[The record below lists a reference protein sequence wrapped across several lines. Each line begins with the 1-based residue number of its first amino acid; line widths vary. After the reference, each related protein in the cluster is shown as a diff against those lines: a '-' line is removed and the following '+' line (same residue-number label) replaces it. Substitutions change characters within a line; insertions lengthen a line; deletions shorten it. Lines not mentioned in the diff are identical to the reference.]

1 MLIYRGGIMIFQE
14 KITQLKN
21 LFHKRENLSNKIY
34 FSISSEGYGHSSRA
48 IAIASQL
55 DKKNYIIGT
64 YDYALERLKEKGIP
78 CHTIS
83 QELKF
88 VGHDGAFDVAKTI
101 IQNQSWLV
109 KFNKMI
115 DEEVDVIQKSG
126 CSCVV
131 ADGRMIPVMAAE
143 KLKLPCITITN
154 QSAFY
159 TFFLQDNWLIKL
171 LGVSFDSWMKM
182 YLSSTEEILI
192 PDFEPP
198 YTICLPNLTHNR
210 KIMKR
215 TRFVGPLVNFNYDE
229 VPLLERKTDR
239 PYIVVSLGGH
249 AYRKPIFDCIIEVAR
264 KLPDIDFEI
273 FTFFTAEDVPPN
285 VSIQGML
292 PDISSYIKTADIIIS
307 QAGHS
312 TAMEI
317 LSMGKPSII
326 IPDLN
331 QIEQENNA
339 KRMAELQVAE
349 VITQKYLSSHR
360 MYDCIQKVMKDEKY
374 KKNAQFFATMSKKMD
389 ARKKVAEILSDYST
403 RLHRY

>member
-1 MLIYRGGIMIFQE
+1 MMLRD
-14 KITQLKN
+14 KINKIAK
-21 LFHKRENLSNKIY
+21 LFKKREHLTNKIY

-48 IAIASQL
+48 MAITAQL
-55 DKKNYIIGT
+55 DKKNYLIGT
-64 YDYALERLKEKGIP
+64 YDYALERLKSKGIP
-78 CHTIS
+78 CHKIS

-88 VGHDGAFDVAKTI
+88 VGNDGAFDVAKTI
-101 IQNQSWLV
+101 LHNQSWV
-109 KFNKMI
+109 MKFNKMI
-115 DEEVDVIQKSG
+115 DEEVDILKKTG
-126 CSCVV
+126 ASCVV

-159 TFFLQDNWLIKL
+159 PFFQQDNLLVKL
-171 LGVSFDSWMKM
+171 LGVSFDSWMQM
-182 YLSSTEEILI
+182 YFSSTEEILI

-198 YTICLPNLTHNR
+198 YTICLPNLSHNR

-215 TRFVGPLVNFNYDE
+215 TRFVGPLVNFDYDK
-229 VPLLERKTDR
+229 VKSIERNSNN

-249 AYRKPIFDCIIEVAR
+249 AYRKPLFDCILEVAK
-264 KLPDIDFEI
+264 KLPNIDFEI
-273 FTFFTAEDVPPN
+273 FTFFTADEIPPN
-285 VSIQGML
+285 VNIQGMI
-292 PDISSYIKTADIIIS
+292 PDISPYLKSADLIIA

-317 LSMGKPSII
+317 LSLGKPSVIV
-326 IPDLN
+326 PDLN

-349 VITQKYLSSHR
+349 LISHDNLNVHK
-360 MYDCIQKVMKDEKY
+360 MSECIQKVMNEEKY
-374 KKNAQFFATMSKKMD
+374 KKNAQFFATMSKEMN
-389 ARKKVAEILSDYST
+389 AKKRVADILTEYAM

>member
-1 MLIYRGGIMIFQE
+1 MIFKKQIGQI
-14 KITQLKN
+14 KKFFN
-21 LFHKRENLSNKIY
+21 KREHVGNKIY

-48 IAIASQL
+48 MAISDEL
-55 DKKNYIIGT
+55 DKKQYIVAT
-64 YDYALERLKEKGIP
+64 YGYALDRLKEAGLP
-78 CHTIS
+78 CHKIS

-101 IQNQSWLV
+101 VQNQSLV
-109 KFNKMI
+109 MNFNKMV
-115 DEEVDVIQKSG
+115 DEEVDIIRKSG
-126 CSCVV
+126 ASCVV

-159 TFFLQDNWLIKL
+159 PFFQQDNWLVKL
-171 LGVSFDSWMKM
+171 LGVSFDSWMRM

-198 YTICLPNLTHNR
+198 YTICLPNLSHNR

-215 TRFVGPLVNFNYDE
+215 TRFVGPLVNFDPDR
-229 VPLLERKTDR
+229 VPLIERKSEK

-249 AYRKPIFDCIIEVAR
+249 AYRKPLFDCILEVAK
-264 KLPDIDFEI
+264 KLPDIDFDI
-273 FTFFTAEDVPPN
+273 FTFFEADEVPEN
-285 VSIQGML
+285 VNIKGMISN
-292 PDISSYIKTADIIIS
+292 ISSYLKTADIVIA

-317 LSMGKPSII
+317 LSFGKPSII
-326 IPDLN
+326 VPDLN

-339 KRMAELQVAE
+339 KRMAELDVSE
-349 VITQKYLSSHR
+349 VISHDHLTAHR
-360 MYDCIQKVMKDEKY
+360 MFDCIQKVMKDEKY
-374 KKNAQFFATMSKKMD
+374 KKNAKFFATMSKEMN
-389 ARKKVAEILSDYST
+389 AKKRVADILSEYAM

>member
-1 MLIYRGGIMIFQE
+1 VYRGVFCMIFKKEIAQ
-14 KITQLKN
+14 IKN
-21 LFHKRENLSNKIY
+21 LFKKREHLSNKIY
-34 FSISSEGYGHSSRA
+34 FSISSEGYGHSSRTMA
-48 IAIASQL
+48 ISTQL
-55 DKKNYIIGT
+55 DKKNYLVGT
-64 YDYALERLKEKGIP
+64 YDYALERLKAKGIP
-78 CHTIS
+78 CHKIS

-101 IQNQSWLV
+101 IQNQSWV
-109 KFNKMI
+109 MKFNKMV
-115 DEEVDVIQKSG
+115 DEEVDIIKKSG
-126 CSCVV
+126 ASCVV

-159 TFFLQDNWLIKL
+159 PFFQQDNWLVKL
-171 LGVSFDSWMKM
+171 LGVSFDSWMRM

-198 YTICLPNLTHNR
+198 YTICLPNLSHNR

-215 TRFVGPLVNFNYDE
+215 TRFVGPLVNFDCDS
-229 VPLLERKTDR
+229 VQPIERNSEK

-249 AYRKPIFDCIIEVAR
+249 AYRRPLFDCILEVAK
-264 KLPDIDFEI
+264 KLPEVDFKI
-273 FTFFTAEDVPPN
+273 FTFFEADEIHAN
-285 VSIQGML
+285 VDLKGMI
-292 PDISSYIKTADIIIS
+292 PDISPYLKAADIVIA

-317 LSMGKPSII
+317 LTLGKPSII
-326 IPDLN
+326 VPDLN

-339 KRMAELQVAE
+339 RRMSELQVSE
-349 VITQKYLSSHR
+349 VITHDHLTVHK
-360 MYDCIQKVMKDEKY
+360 MFDCIQKVMKDEKY
-374 KKNAQFFATMSKKMD
+374 KKNAQFFAKMSKEMD
-389 ARKKVAEILSDYST
+389 AKKRVADILSEYAL

>member
-1 MLIYRGGIMIFQE
+1 MIFKEQISQI
-14 KITQLKN
+14 KKMFN
-21 LFHKRENLSNKIY
+21 KRERLTNKIY

-48 IAIASQL
+48 MAIAAEL
-55 DKKNYIIGT
+55 DKKKYIIAT
-64 YDYALERLKEKGIP
+64 YGYALERLKAKGLP
-78 CHTIS
+78 CHKVS

-88 VGHDGAFDVAKTI
+88 VGHDGAFDVARTI
-101 IQNQSWLV
+101 VQNQGWVV
-109 KFNKMI
+109 KFNKMV
-115 DEEVDVIQKSG
+115 DEEVDIIKKSG
-126 CSCVV
+126 ASCVV
-131 ADGRMIPVMAAE
+131 ADGRMNPVIAAE

-159 TFFLQDNWLIKL
+159 PFFQKDNWLIKL
-171 LGVSFDSWMKM
+171 LGVSFDSWMQM

-198 YTICLPNLTHNR
+198 YTICLPNLSRNR

-215 TRFVGPLVNFNYDE
+215 TKFVGPLVNFDYDK
-229 VPLLERKTDR
+229 VPLLKKKSNR
-239 PYIVVSLGGH
+239 PYIVASLGGH
-249 AYRKPIFDCIIEVAR
+249 AYRRPLFDCILKVAK
-264 KLPDIDFEI
+264 KLPDIDFDI
-273 FTFFTAEDVPPN
+273 FTFFDAEEIPSN
-285 VSIQGML
+285 VNLIGMI
-292 PDISSYIKTADIIIS
+292 PDISSYLKTADIVIA

-326 IPDLN
+326 VPDLN

-339 KRMAELQVAE
+339 GRMAELQVSE
-349 VITQKYLSSHR
+349 VISHKNLSVHK

-374 KKNAQFFATMSKKMD
+374 KKNAEFFAIMSKKMD
-389 ARKKVAEILSDYST
+389 AKKRVADILSEYAM

>member
-1 MLIYRGGIMIFQE
+1 MFKE
-14 KITQLKN
+14 KISQIKK
-21 LFHKRENLSNKIY
+21 FFKKREHLANKIY

-48 IAIASQL
+48 MAISTKL
-55 DKKNYIIGT
+55 DKKNYIIAT
-64 YDYALERLKEKGIP
+64 YDYALERLKAKGIP
-78 CHTIS
+78 CHKIS

-88 VGHDGAFDVAKTI
+88 IGHDGAFDVAKTI
-101 IQNQSWLV
+101 IQNQSWV
-109 KFNKMI
+109 MKFNKMV
-115 DEEVDVIQKSG
+115 DEEVDIIRKSG
-126 CSCVV
+126 ASCVV

-159 TFFLQDNWLIKL
+159 PFFQQDNWLVKL
-171 LGVSFDSWMKM
+171 LGVSFDSWMRM

-198 YTICLPNLTHNR
+198 YTICLPNLSHNR

-215 TRFVGPLVNFNYDE
+215 TRFVGPLVNFDYDN
-229 VPLLERKTDR
+229 VPTLQRESQN
-239 PYIVVSLGGH
+239 PYVVVSLGGH
-249 AYRKPIFDCIIEVAR
+249 AYRKPLFDCILKVAK
-264 KLPDIDFEI
+264 KLPNVDFEI
-273 FTFFTAEDVPPN
+273 FTFFESDEIPPN
-285 VSIQGML
+285 VKVKGMI
-292 PDISSYIKTADIIIS
+292 PDISAYLKTSDIVIA

-317 LSMGKPSII
+317 LSLGKPSII
-326 IPDLN
+326 VPDLN

-339 KRMAELQVAE
+339 KRMAELEVSE
-349 VITQKYLSSHR
+349 VITHVELTVQK

-374 KKNAQFFATMSKKMD
+374 KKNAGFFAIMSKEMD
-389 ARKKVAEILSDYST
+389 AKKRVADILSEYSM

>member
-1 MLIYRGGIMIFQE
+1 MIFKDKFSQI
-14 KITQLKN
+14 KK
-21 LFHKRENLSNKIY
+21 LFKKREHLSNKIY

-48 IAIASQL
+48 MAITTEL
-55 DKKNYIIGT
+55 DRADYIIGT
-64 YDYALERLKEKGIP
+64 YDYALERLKAKGIP
-78 CHTIS
+78 CHKVS

-101 IQNQSWLV
+101 IQNQSWVV

-115 DEEVDVIQKSG
+115 DEEVEIIKKSG
-126 CSCVV
+126 ASCVV
-131 ADGRMIPVMAAE
+131 ADGRMVPVFAAD

-159 TFFLQDNWLIKL
+159 TFFQQDNWLVKL
-171 LGVSFDSWMKM
+171 MGVSFDTWMQM
-182 YLSSTEEILI
+182 YMSSTEEILI

-198 YTICLPNLTHNR
+198 YSICLPNLSHNR
-210 KIMKR
+210 KIMVR
-215 TRFVGPLVNFNYDE
+215 TRFVGPLVNFDFDNVATISRE
-229 VPLLERKTDR
+229 SNK

-249 AYRKPIFDCIIEVAR
+249 AYRKPLFDCILEVAK
-264 KLPDIDFEI
+264 KLPDIDFEV
-273 FTFFTAEDVPPN
+273 FTFFEADEIPSN
-285 VSIQGML
+285 VHLQGMI
-292 PDISSYIKTADIIIS
+292 PDISPYLKTADLVIA

-317 LSMGKPSII
+317 LSLGKPSVIV
-326 IPDLN
+326 PDLN

-339 KRMAELQVAE
+339 KRMAELQVSE
-349 VITQKYLSSHR
+349 VVTHQNLTVQK
-360 MYDCIQKVMKDEKY
+360 MCECIQKVMKDEKY

-389 ARKKVAEILSDYST
+389 AKRRVADILSEYAM

>member
-1 MLIYRGGIMIFQE
+1 MVFKE
-14 KITQLKN
+14 KINKVVNFFKKKSRLQ
-21 LFHKRENLSNKIY
+21 NKIY

-55 DKKNYIIGT
+55 DKKRYLIGT
-64 YDYALERLKEKGIP
+64 YGYALERLKAKGIP
-78 CHTIS
+78 CHEVS

-88 VGHDGAFDVAKTI
+88 VGADGAFDVAKTI
-101 IQNQSWLV
+101 LQNQSWV
-109 KFNKMI
+109 MKFNKMV
-115 DEEVDVIQKSG
+115 DEEVEIIEHSG
-126 CSCVV
+126 ASCVV

-159 TFFLQDNWLIKL
+159 PFFQQDNWLVKL
-171 LGVSFDSWMKM
+171 LGVSFDSWMRM

-198 YTICLPNLTHNR
+198 YTICLPNLSKNR

-215 TRFVGPLVNFNYDE
+215 TRFVGPLVNFDADE
-229 VPLLERKTDR
+229 VPLVHRESEK

-249 AYRKPIFDCIIEVAR
+249 AYRRPIFDCILKVAEQ
-264 KLPDIDFEI
+264 LPEIDFEI
-273 FTFFTAEDVPPN
+273 FTFFEAEKIPSN
-285 VSIQGML
+285 VHVQGMIS
-292 PDISSYIKTADIIIS
+292 DISSYLKTADIVIA

-317 LSMGKPSII
+317 LTLGKPSII

-339 KRMAELQVAE
+339 KRMAELQVCE
-349 VITQKYLSSHR
+349 TITHENLTEGK
-360 MYDCIQKVMKDEKY
+360 MTDCIQKVMKDEKY
-374 KKNAQFFATMSKKMD
+374 RKNAQVFAIMSKGLD
-389 ARKKVAEILSDYST
+389 AKRKVADILSEYAM

>member
-1 MLIYRGGIMIFQE
+1 MIFKE
-14 KITQLKN
+14 KFSQIKK
-21 LFHKRENLSNKIY
+21 LFKRRENLSDKIY

-48 IAIASQL
+48 MAISTKLDRKDYLIA
-55 DKKNYIIGT
+55 T
-64 YDYALERLKEKGIP
+64 YGYALERLRAKGIP
-78 CHTIS
+78 CHKVS

-101 IQNQSWLV
+101 VQNQGWV
-109 KFNKMI
+109 MKFNKMV
-115 DEEVDVIQKSG
+115 DEEVDIIKKSG
-126 CSCVV
+126 ASCVV

-159 TFFLQDNWLIKL
+159 PFFQQDNWLVKL
-171 LGVSFDSWMKM
+171 LGVSFDSWMRM

-198 YTICLPNLTHNR
+198 YTICLPNLSHNR

-215 TRFVGPLVNFNYDE
+215 TRFVGPLVNFDCDD
-229 VPLLERKTDR
+229 VPLIPRESQN

-249 AYRKPIFDCIIEVAR
+249 AYRRPLFDCILEVA
-264 KLPDIDFEI
+264 KKMPNVDFDI
-273 FTFFTAEDVPPN
+273 FTFFEADEIPAN
-285 VSIQGML
+285 VNIKGML
-292 PDISSYIKTADIIIS
+292 PDISSYMKTADLVIA

-317 LSMGKPSII
+317 LALGKPSII
-326 IPDLN
+326 VPDLN

-339 KRMAELQVAE
+339 GRMYELQVSE
-349 VITQKYLSSHR
+349 VICHDNLTPHR
-360 MYDCIQKVMKDEKY
+360 MFDCIQKVMKDEKY
-374 KKNAQFFATMSKKMD
+374 RKNAEFFATMSKEMD
-389 ARKKVAEILSDYST
+389 AKKRVADILMEYAM

>member
-1 MLIYRGGIMIFQE
+1 MNLIEKFS
-14 KITQLKN
+14 KITKYFQ
-21 LFHKRENLSNKIY
+21 KREHLATKIY

-48 IAIASQL
+48 IAIASKL
-55 DKKNYIIGT
+55 DKKNYLIGT

-78 CHTIS
+78 CHKVS

-88 VGHDGAFDVAKTI
+88 VGQDGAFDVAKTI
-101 IQNQSWLV
+101 VQNQGWVV

-115 DEEVDVIQKSG
+115 DEEVDIIKKSG
-126 CSCVV
+126 ASCVV

-154 QSAFY
+154 QSEFY
-159 TFFLQDNWLIKL
+159 PFFQQDNWLVKL
-171 LGVSFDSWMKM
+171 LGVSFDSWMRM
-182 YLSSTEEILI
+182 YFSSTEEILI

-198 YTICLPNLTHNR
+198 YTICLPNLSHNR

-215 TRFVGPLVNFNYDE
+215 TRFVGPLVNFDYDD
-229 VPLLERKTDR
+229 VPLLERTSDK
-239 PYIVVSLGGH
+239 PYVVVSLGGH
-249 AYRKPIFDCIIEVAR
+249 AYRRPLFDCILEVAR
-264 KLPDIDFEI
+264 KLPEVEFEI
-273 FTFFTAEDVPPN
+273 FTFFEADKIPDN
-285 VSIQGML
+285 VKLCGMI
-292 PDISSYIKTADIIIS
+292 PDISSHLKTADIVIA

-317 LSMGKPSII
+317 LSLGKPSII
-326 IPDLN
+326 VPDLN

-339 KRMAELQVAE
+339 KRMAELQVSE
-349 VITQKYLSSHR
+349 VISHDVLSVHK

-374 KKNAQFFATMSKKMD
+374 KKNAQLFATMSKGMD
-389 ARKKVAEILSDYST
+389 AKRRVAEILTDYSM

>member
-1 MLIYRGGIMIFQE
+1 MIFEEQF
-14 KITQLKN
+14 KQIKR
-21 LFHKRENLSNKIY
+21 LFKKREHLSNKIY

-48 IAIASQL
+48 MAISTEL
-55 DKKNYIIGT
+55 DKKNYIIAT
-64 YDYALERLKEKGIP
+64 YDYALERLKVKGLP
-78 CHTIS
+78 CHKVS

-101 IQNQSWLV
+101 LKNQSWV
-109 KFNKMI
+109 MKFNKLI
-115 DEEVDVIQKSG
+115 DEEVDIIRKSG
-126 CSCVV
+126 ASCVV
-131 ADGRMIPVMAAE
+131 ADGRMVPVMAAE

-159 TFFLQDNWLIKL
+159 PFFQQDNWLVKL
-171 LGVSFDSWMKM
+171 LGISFDTWMQM

-198 YTICLPNLTHNR
+198 YTICLPNLSHNR

-215 TRFVGPLVNFNYDE
+215 TRFVGPLVNFDPDN
-229 VPLLERKTDR
+229 VPLINRENK

-249 AYRKPIFDCIIEVAR
+249 AYRKPLFDCILEVAK

-273 FTFFTAEDVPPN
+273 FTFFEADEIPSN
-285 VSIQGML
+285 VNIQHMIA
-292 PDISSYIKTADIIIS
+292 DISPYLKTADLIIA

-317 LSMGKPSII
+317 LSLGKPSVIV
-326 IPDLN
+326 PDLN

-339 KRMAELQVAE
+339 KRMAELQVSE
-349 VITQKYLSSHR
+349 VISHR
-360 MYDCIQKVMKDEKY
+360 SLTVHKLFDCIQKVMKDVKY
-374 KKNAQFFATMSKKMD
+374 KKNAEFFATMSKEMD
-389 ARKKVAEILSDYST
+389 AKKRVADILSEYAM

>member
-1 MLIYRGGIMIFQE
+1 MIFNQ
-14 KITQLKN
+14 KLSIIKK
-21 LFHKRENLSNKIY
+21 LFQKREHLSNKIY

-48 IAIASQL
+48 MAISTQL
-55 DKKNYIIGT
+55 ERKNYLVGT
-64 YDYALERLKEKGIP
+64 YGYALDRLKEKGIP
-78 CHTIS
+78 CHKIS

-101 IQNQSWLV
+101 VQNQGWVV
-109 KFNKMI
+109 KFNKLI
-115 DEEVDVIQKSG
+115 DEEVDIIKKTG
-126 CSCVV
+126 ASCVV

-159 TFFLQDNWLIKL
+159 PFFQQDNWLVKL
-171 LGVSFDSWMKM
+171 LGVSFDSWMRM

-198 YTICLPNLTHNR
+198 YTVCLPNLSHNR

-215 TRFVGPLVNFNYDE
+215 TRFVGPLVNFDADN
-229 VPLLERKTDR
+229 VPVVNRESQK

-249 AYRKPIFDCIIEVAR
+249 AYRKPLFDCILEVAK
-264 KLPDIDFEI
+264 KLPEVEFEI
-273 FTFFTAEDVPPN
+273 FTFFEAYEKPSN
-285 VSIQGML
+285 VKLKGMIG
-292 PDISSYIKTADIIIS
+292 DISSYLKTADIVIA

-317 LSMGKPSII
+317 LSLGKPSII
-326 IPDLN
+326 VPDLN

-339 KRMAELQVAE
+339 KRMAELEVSE
-349 VITQKYLSSHR
+349 VITHDNLTIQK
-360 MYDCIQKVMKDEKY
+360 MKDCIQKVMNDEKY
-374 KKNAQFFATMSKKMD
+374 KKNAQFFATMSKEMN
-389 ARKKVAEILSDYST
+389 AKKRVAEILSDYAM

>member
-1 MLIYRGGIMIFQE
+1 MFKKSISQI
-14 KITQLKN
+14 KN
-21 LFHKRENLSNKIY
+21 LFKKREHLANKIY
-34 FSISSEGYGHSSRA
+34 FSISSEGYGHSSRT
-48 IAIASQL
+48 IAISTKL
-55 DKKNYIIGT
+55 DRKNYLVGT
-64 YDYALERLKEKGIP
+64 YDYALERLKAKGIP
-78 CHTIS
+78 CHKIS

-101 IQNQSWLV
+101 IQNQSWV
-109 KFNKMI
+109 MKFNKMV
-115 DEEVDVIQKSG
+115 DEEVDIIKRSG
-126 CSCVV
+126 ASCVV

-159 TFFLQDNWLIKL
+159 PFFQQDNWLVKL
-171 LGVSFDSWMKM
+171 LGVSFDSWMRM

-198 YTICLPNLTHNR
+198 YTICLPNLSHNR

-215 TRFVGPLVNFNYDE
+215 TRFVGPLVNFDYDN
-229 VPLLERKTDR
+229 VQPIERTSQK

-249 AYRKPIFDCIIEVAR
+249 AYRKPLFDCILEVAK
-264 KLPDIDFEI
+264 KLPEIDFKI
-273 FTFFTAEDVPPN
+273 FTFFEATDVPQN
-285 VSIQGML
+285 VDLTGMI
-292 PDISSYIKTADIIIS
+292 PDISPYLKAADIVIA

-317 LSMGKPSII
+317 LALGKPSII
-326 IPDLN
+326 VPDMN

-339 KRMAELQVAE
+339 RRMAELHVSE
-349 VITQKYLSSHR
+349 VISHDYLTVNKL
-360 MYDCIQKVMKDEKY
+360 YDCIQKVMKDDKY
-374 KKNAQFFATMSKKMD
+374 KKNAQLFAKMSKEMD
-389 ARKKVAEILSDYST
+389 AKKRVADILSEYAL

>member
-1 MLIYRGGIMIFQE
+1 MLFKE
-14 KITQLKN
+14 KISQIKK
-21 LFHKRENLSNKIY
+21 LFTKREHLTDKIY

-48 IAIASQL
+48 MAIASKL
-55 DKKNYIIGT
+55 DKKKYLIGT
-64 YDYALERLKEKGIP
+64 YDYALERLKAKAIP
-78 CHTIS
+78 CHKIS

-101 IQNQSWLV
+101 LQNQSWLM
-109 KFNKMI
+109 KFNSMI
-115 DEEVDVIQKSG
+115 DEEVDIIRKSG
-126 CSCVV
+126 ASCVV

-159 TFFLQDNWLIKL
+159 PFFQQDNWLVKL

-198 YTICLPNLTHNR
+198 YTICLPNLSHNR

-215 TRFVGPLVNFNYDE
+215 TRFVGPLIGFDYDN
-229 VPLLERKTDR
+229 VPFVEKRNEN
-239 PYIVVSLGGH
+239 PYVVVSLGGH
-249 AYRKPIFDCIIEVAR
+249 AYRRPLFDCIIEAAK
-264 KLPDIDFEI
+264 KLPNVEFEI
-273 FTFFTAEDVPPN
+273 FTFFETQDVPSN
-285 VSIQGML
+285 VHIQGMI
-292 PDISSYIKTADIIIS
+292 PDISPYLKTADLVIA

-317 LSMGKPSII
+317 LSLGKPSVIV
-326 IPDLN
+326 PDLN

-349 VITQKYLSSHR
+349 VISHKNLNVNR

-374 KKNAQFFATMSKKMD
+374 KKNAELFAIMSKEMNAKQ
-389 ARKKVAEILSDYST
+389 RVADILSEYAL